1 MKVLTIARKM
11 LLELLREPL
20 LVGLLLFFPAA
31 LVAFYY
37 FAFRETDAGLTTYLS
52 LLVMDDD
59 AGVSMVEGETEGAA
73 QEGLLESGPAGQA
86 VLWRAGEDLVGALDQ
101 MEWEGDPVFKVEV
114 VDDRRAAEI
123 ALREGKASLL
133 LTIPADFSQSLMDV
147 STGVDGAVPA
157 TVSLLGD
164 LGSDGF
170 VFARSFLDGLIR
182 EFAQQTAGWEADTL
196 TVAYELLPGTGTM
209 SDFDFGVAG
218 NIVFGIMFV
227 IVTASTVLV
236 RENVTGTLR
245 RLRLTQMKA
254 AELLVGATL
263 AQMVL
268 AVIQMLITFG
278 AAVLMGFQNNGSV
291 LLTIGIGLL
300 LNLSAVGLGLVVAC
314 FARNDGEAANLAS
327 GVMVPMVFLSGALYP
342 MPEAPIVTIAGR
354 TIQIYDLLPATHASE
369 AMRRVMVFGDGPG
382 EIAYELVALALLS
395 LVILAVGVVLYD
407 RLQMRRA

>member
-1 MKVLTIARKM
+1 MKALIVARKM
-11 LLELLREPL
+11 LVELWREPL
-20 LVGLLLFFPAA
+20 LVGLLLLFPTA

-37 FAFRETDAGLTTYLS
+37 FAFRETDAGLATYLS

-59 AGVSMVEGETEGAA
+59 AGVSMAEGQTEGFAE
-73 QEGLLESGPAGQA
+73 EGLESGSDGQA
-86 VLWRAGEDLVGALDQ
+86 VLWRAGEDLVEALDQ

-133 LTIPADFSQSLMDV
+133 LTIPADFSQSLLDV
-147 STGVDGAVPA
+147 STGVDGATPA

-182 EFAQQTAGWEADTL
+182 EFTRQAARWGADTL

-245 RLRLTQMKA
+245 RLRLTRMKA

-291 LLTIGIGLL
+291 WLTIGIGLL

-342 MPEAPIVTIAGR
+342 MPEAPIATVAGR

-395 LVILAVGVVLYD
+395 LVILALGVMLYD

>member
-59 AGVSMVEGETEGAA
+59 AGVSMVEGEIEGFA
-73 QEGLLESGPAGQA
+73 QEGLESGPDGQA
-86 VLWRAGEDLVGALDQ
+86 VLWRAGEDLIGALNQ

-147 STGVDGAVPA
+147 STGGDGATPA

-182 EFAQQTAGWEADTL
+182 EFARQAAGWEADTL
-196 TVAYELLPGTGTM
+196 TVAYELLPGTGTV

-236 RENVTGTLR
+236 RENVFGTLR
-245 RLRLTQMKA
+245 RLRLTRMKA

-291 LLTIGIGLL
+291 WLTIGIGLL

-342 MPEAPIVTIAGR
+342 MPEAPIATVAGR
-354 TIQIYDLLPATHASE
+354 SIQIYDLLPATHASE